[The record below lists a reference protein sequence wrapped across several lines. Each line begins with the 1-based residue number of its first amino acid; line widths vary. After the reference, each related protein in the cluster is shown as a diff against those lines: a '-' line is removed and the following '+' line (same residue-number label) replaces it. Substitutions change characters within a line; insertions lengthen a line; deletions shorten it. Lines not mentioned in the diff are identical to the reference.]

1 MNYVIEY
8 QKKIEAGEIVTS
20 TRVRKIYKKLVHDIE
35 HPNQYVFDEKK
46 GTKPIEFIER
56 FCKHSKGRWAG
67 KPVKLELFQKAY
79 IQALFG
85 FVDKETGL
93 RKYNESFFEVA
104 RKNGKSTMLAGVAL
118 YMLIADGEAGAEVYS
133 ASTKLAQSKIIFN
146 ECLNMVK
153 QSPDLRKHLKKRK
166 TDLYFEATMSKFEPL
181 GAKYS
186 TMDGLN
192 GHCIVIDE
200 LHECDRGL
208 YEVLK
213 QSQSARQQPLLL
225 MISTAGTKRESIF
238 DDLYKYACD
247 IVDGIIHDERFLPII
262 YELDSKEEWKNPNA
276 WTKANPALGTIKKL
290 SDIREKVERA
300 KQNPKDLNGILCKD
314 FDIRSTTSSAW
325 LTFDTIN
332 NEDTFNIDDFAG
344 VYAIGGA
351 DLSRT
356 TDLTCATLL
365 MIDKN
370 TMQRHVTQMYWL
382 PADRFEER
390 VKEEKIPYDKWRE
403 RGLLRLCEG
412 NTISYS
418 DVTSWFVEMV
428 KVHGIQIAWI
438 GFDSWS
444 STYWREEM
452 EGNGFNMVRV
462 IQGAKTLSLPMQ
474 HLGADLEAKKI
485 NYENNPILKWCM
497 TNVQCVEDRNGNIV
511 PTKANGAKQRIDGFA
526 SLLDAYV
533 VLHEKYN
540 EYINAL

>member
-35 HPNQYVFDEKK
+35 HQNQYVFDEKK

-93 RKYNESFFEVA
+93 RKYNESLFMVA
-104 RKNGKSTMLAGVAL
+104 RKNGKSTMLAGIAL
-118 YMLIADGEAGAEVYS
+118 YMLIADNEAGAEVYS

-146 ECLNMVK
+146 ECLNMVN

-166 TDLYFEATMSKFEPL
+166 TDLYFKATMSKFEPL
-181 GAKYS
+181 GAKYN

-225 MISTAGTKRESIF
+225 MITTAGTKRESIF

-325 LTFDTIN
+325 LTFDTLN

-412 NTISYS
+412 NTINYS
-418 DVTSWFVEMV
+418 DVTAWFVEMV
-428 KVHGIQIAWI
+428 KVHGLQIAWI

-485 NYENNPILKWCM
+485 NYNNNPILKWCM

-533 VLHEKYN
+533 VLHERYN

>member
-181 GAKYS
+181 GAKYN

-325 LTFDTIN
+325 LTFDTLN
-332 NEDTFNIDDFAG
+332 NEETFNIDDFAG

-412 NTISYS
+412 NTINYS
-418 DVTSWFVEMV
+418 DVTAWFVEMV
-428 KVHGIQIAWI
+428 KVHGLQIAWI

-485 NYENNPILKWCM
+485 NYNNNPILKWCM

-533 VLHEKYN
+533 VLHERYN